1 MNTKLTLSIQEEVI
15 KKAKDYARH
24 NERSLSDLVEN
35 YLKALAASEPKVIYG
50 KSTEPINAQT
60 PISNALLGVITNLT
74 DSDQE
79 DLRYAHIKDKYVK

>member
-35 YLKALAASEPKVIYG
+35 YLKALVVSEPEISYG
-50 KSTEPINAQT
+50 KSAHTRHADT
-60 PISNALLGVITNLT
+60 PISNALLGIVPELNDTNL
-74 DSDQE
+74 E
-79 DLRYAHIKDKYVK
+79 DLRYQHIKDKYVK